1 MFESKISRFPEISI
15 PSFLKSSVKF
25 ALPFKI
31 FKNKF
36 NSFIL
41 LVRVRLKINLYLS
54 FKLKSQLATFLF
66 S

>member
-1 MFESKISRFPEISI
+1 MFESKTSKFPEISI

-25 ALPFKI
+25 ALSFKI

-41 LVRVRLKINLYLS
+41 FVRVRLKIN
-54 FKLKSQLATFLF
+54 
-66 S
+66 